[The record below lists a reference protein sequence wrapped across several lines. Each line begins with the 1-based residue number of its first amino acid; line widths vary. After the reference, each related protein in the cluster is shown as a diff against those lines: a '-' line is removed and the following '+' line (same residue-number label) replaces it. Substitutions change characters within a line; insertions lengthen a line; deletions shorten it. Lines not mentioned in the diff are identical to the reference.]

1 MQQLFV
7 DATSNEVCSEIADE
21 VTTMDNMIAE
31 LQELSNQLRDQ
42 CWHTDQTSRQ
52 EDNNDLGFF
61 TTALAEETVTNLMQQ
76 HS

>member
-7 DATSNEVCSEIADE
+7 DVTSNEVHSEIADE

-42 CWHTDQTSRQ
+42 CWHMDEILWQ
-52 EDNNDLGFF
+52 EDDNDTFLLPQF
-61 TTALAEETVTNLMQQ
+61 
-76 HS
+76 

>member
-7 DATSNEVCSEIADE
+7 DVTSHEIHSEIADE

-42 CWHTDQTSRQ
+42 CWHTEQISWQ
-52 EDNNDLGFF
+52 EDNNDMFL
-61 TTALAEETVTNLMQQ
+61 LSELLLMKWLQF
-76 HS
+76 

>member
-7 DATSNEVCSEIADE
+7 DVTSNEIHSEIADE

-42 CWHTDQTSRQ
+42 RWHTEQISWQ
-52 EDNNDLGFF
+52 EDNNDMFL
-61 TTALAEETVTNLMQQ
+61 LSELLLMKW
-76 HS
+76 

>member
-7 DATSNEVCSEIADE
+7 DVTSNELHSEIADE

-42 CWHTDQTSRQ
+42 CWLTDQILCQ
-52 EDNNDLGFF
+52 KDNYDTFL
-61 TTALAEETVTNLMQQ
+61 LPQLLLMKC
-76 HS
+76 

>member
-7 DATSNEVCSEIADE
+7 DVTSHEIHSEIADE

-42 CWHTDQTSRQ
+42 C
-52 EDNNDLGFF
+52 
-61 TTALAEETVTNLMQQ
+61 
-76 HS
+76 

>member
-42 CWHTDQTSRQ
+42 C
-52 EDNNDLGFF
+52 
-61 TTALAEETVTNLMQQ
+61 
-76 HS
+76 